1 MPTKDYDP
9 IGEIIEAISAKH
21 LWPVTKIT
29 TNTDGNI
36 TIGPGS
42 IHDYDTATF
51 SGTFAMEP
59 IKTQI
64 SVKNGEYIK
73 VGKEPLNPFAIR
85 SVLSNRR
92 KNAFTV
98 VWEDGTTTVVHCQEG
113 DEWDDEKALAM
124 CFTKKALG
132 NKGNFNDKF
141 NDALD
146 NKMKVIPAEATGG
159 TIKMSDS
166 TISFTRPITLGTEA
180 VKKMTEASEKTLRSP
195 INGQLVIDNIDK
207 VEVESKFDTI
217 SNTVKEVGKT
227 ADEASR
233 KVDEMAKKIA
243 ELSKDEKTYEV
254 YRYNLFTDE
263 KELVFNGTLDAIHS
277 YIKSYA
283 SKHVRGFL
291 LFRTWNKDGGMYMD
305 YGSYSHY
312 FFIPGITNSEYG
324 NN

>member
-9 IGEIIEAISAKH
+9 IREIIEAVGSAH
-21 LWPVTKIT
+21 IWPVTRIT

-42 IHDYDTATF
+42 IHDYDT
-51 SGTFAMEP
+51 
-59 IKTQI
+59 TQI
-64 SVKNGEYIK
+64 TNVYKPVKLVMEGSLHTVEEK
-73 VGKEPLNPFAIR
+73 PVKPFAIR

-98 VWEDGTTTVVHCQEG
+98 VWEDGTTTVVHCQPG

-146 NKMKVIPAEATGG
+146 NKMKVI
-159 TIKMSDS
+159 K
-166 TISFTRPITLGTEA
+166 
-180 VKKMTEASEKTLRSP
+180 SEKEIVSEEDGIWRETLRSP
-195 INGQLVIDNIDK
+195 INGQITIDSLDK

-217 SNTVKEVGKT
+217 SNTVKEVGK
-227 ADEASR
+227 AANEASR

-263 KELVFNGTLDAIHS
+263 KELVFNGTLDAIRS

-283 SKHVRGFL
+283 IKHIRSFL
-291 LFRTWNKDGGMYMD
+291 LFRTWNADGGMYMD
-305 YGSYSHY
+305 YGDYSHY

>member
-64 SVKNGEYIK
+64 SAKNGEYIK

-146 NKMKVIPAEATGG
+146 NKMKI
-159 TIKMSDS
+159 IKSKEEIIKEEVGIWKERLSMGYGSVDCGVS
-166 TISFTRPITLGTEA
+166 TISDRIDE
-180 VKKMTEASEKTLRSP
+180 VEKK
-195 INGQLVIDNIDK
+195 VDK
-207 VEVESKFDTI
+207 VEKTIEKVEQSAEKTAKNFE
-217 SNTVKEVGKT
+217 NMVKELT
-227 ADEASR
+227 ESM
-233 KVDEMAKKIA
+233 E
-243 ELSKDEKTYEV
+243 EKTYELYLAGSFTNTKRLV
-254 YRYNLFTDE
+254 HRGTISELRDFIRRYAVKADF
-263 KELVFNGTLDAIHS
+263 G
-277 YIKSYA
+277 YY
-283 SKHVRGFL
+283 
-291 LFRTWNKDGGMYMD
+291 FRTWNAEGGMYLD
-305 YGSYSHY
+305 YGSYTQY
-312 FFIPGITNSEYG
+312 FFIPGMTNSEYSK
-324 NN
+324 N

>member
-9 IGEIIEAISAKH
+9 IGEIIEAIGAKH
-21 LWPVTKIT
+21 IWPVTQIT
-29 TNTDGNI
+29 TDTKGNI
-36 TIGPGS
+36 TVGPGS
-42 IHDYDTATF
+42 IHDYDTVAITNAYKPVKLVAEG
-51 SGTFAMEP
+51 SLP
-59 IKTQI
+59 I
-64 SVKNGEYIK
+64 

-146 NKMKVIPAEATGG
+146 NKMKVIKNEKE
-159 TIKMSDS
+159 I
-166 TISFTRPITLGTEA
+166 
-180 VKKMTEASEKTLRSP
+180 VKEVVGMWKETLRSP
-195 INGQLVIDNIDK
+195 INGQLELDIDAISK
-207 VEVESKFDTI
+207 TEVENKFDKI

-227 ADEASR
+227 ANEASR

-243 ELSKDEKTYEV
+243 EPSKDEKTYEV
-254 YRYNLFTDE
+254 YHYNLFTDE
-263 KELVFNGTLDAIHS
+263 KELVFNGTLDAIRS

-283 SKHVRGFL
+283 SKHVCSFL